1 MPNEFPRARRV
12 AESIKRALAQPLAD
26 YAREH
31 GFGLLTVT
39 AVDLSPDLR
48 NAKVFITAMG
58 GREQN
63 PDSICKALRAASADL
78 RHAVAGEV
86 VLRNVPRHHLAGEV
100 VLRNVPR
107 LNFVYDE
114 SLERGRRIEQLLS
127 GKGEP

>member
-86 VLRNVPRHHLAGEV
+86 VLRNVPR
-100 VLRNVPR
+100 